1 MIISFCIAISSE
13 FLQDRGLERNKKSWV
28 WESGWRFPK
37 TPPQLSRRHQWS
49 AGWGLWAAQL
59 QGGDSLTME
68 LLQLLPTINMLGWA
82 SLPVFLSFL
91 VVVVSHPC
99 SYKQPLMSIFANN
112 LVKIH
117 SSWTLFCDRF
127 LSEMYR
133 CFSLSLSLS
142 LSLCVCVCVCVVS
155 MHEKSVTQQ
164 EDLCL
169 CSQLHSDIYV
179 YLFSPLCL
187 RKYSL
192 SFSRSKMFQRKG
204 LNSWRK
210 ISFLR
215 CIVTGDQ
222 FDCSPSKSNSS
233 PCLLT

>member
-133 CFSLSLSLS
+133 C
-142 LSLCVCVCVCVVS
+142 
-155 MHEKSVTQQ
+155 
-164 EDLCL
+164 LCL
-169 CSQLHSDIYV
+169 CMKSLLHNKRISVFAPSSTVIFMCTYFLHCV
-179 YLFSPLCL
+179 WESIHYLFLGAKCF
-187 RKYSL
+187 RGK
-192 SFSRSKMFQRKG
+192 
-204 LNSWRK
+204 
-210 ISFLR
+210 
-215 CIVTGDQ
+215 V
-222 FDCSPSKSNSS
+222 
-233 PCLLT
+233 

>member
-59 QGGDSLTME
+59 QRGDSLTME

-142 LSLCVCVCVCVVS
+142 LSLCVCVCVC
-155 MHEKSVTQQ
+155 
-164 EDLCL
+164 C
-169 CSQLHSDIYV
+169 V
-179 YLFSPLCL
+179 YAWKVCYTT
-187 RKYSL
+187 RGSL
-192 SFSRSKMFQRKG
+192 SLLPAPQWYLCVLIFSTVSEKVFT
-204 LNSWRK
+204 
-210 ISFLR
+210 IF
-215 CIVTGDQ
+215 
-222 FDCSPSKSNSS
+222 F
-233 PCLLT
+233 